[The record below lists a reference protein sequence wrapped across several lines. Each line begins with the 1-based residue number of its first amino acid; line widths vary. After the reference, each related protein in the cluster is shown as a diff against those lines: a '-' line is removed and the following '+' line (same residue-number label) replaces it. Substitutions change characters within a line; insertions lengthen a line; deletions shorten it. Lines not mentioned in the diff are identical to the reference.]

1 MGNLEGQAEE
11 NRLGH
16 VSYIVSI
23 DEGRSSVG
31 EEISKRETLWIESQI
46 EATKKAEPA
55 PTATGA
61 LEFAELNVWL

>member
-31 EEISKRETLWIESQI
+31 EEISKRETLWIRISD
-46 EATKKAEPA
+46 
-55 PTATGA
+55 
-61 LEFAELNVWL
+61 